1 MDIGQRI
8 TQLKNA
14 KGLSTNRLSAMAGI
28 SQSALRSIELGEKS
42 PTMAT
47 VDLICDALNITI
59 QEFFSGVVPTGT
71 DMSLTA
77 MTITEKTG
85 APGIQQNGRSTRSPV
100 PVTTEPLDPSI
111 ERMND
116 PVMDGIID
124 NLQQMSPEERETFW
138 RLSQSVV
145 NRTTKGIS

>member
-14 KGLSTNRLSAMAGI
+14 KGLNTNRLSAMAGI
-28 SQSALRSIELGEKS
+28 SQTALRSIELGEKS

-47 VDLICDALNITI
+47 VALICDALNITI
-59 QEFFSGVVPTGT
+59 QEFFSVDVPPKK
-71 DMSLTA
+71 A
-77 MTITEKTG
+77 AAPKTKKQ
-85 APGIQQNGRSTRSPV
+85 AHANELA
-100 PVTTEPLDPSI
+100 PVTVEPIDPSV

-124 NLQQMSPEERETFW
+124 NLQLMSPEERETFW